1 MSSCA
6 HQDEDGWRAD
16 ATQAL
21 AILGVDPHALGGVW
35 LHGRR
40 GGAMEQWLAAAQ
52 DLLEDL
58 ARPYRRVP
66 LSISDGR
73 LLGGLDLAATLAQGR
88 PVAERGLLSEADG
101 GVVVVPNVESQR
113 ALPIAALCSALD
125 QGRTVIERDGLHMEQ
140 DTRFGVIAVH
150 EGGQPCAPALAER
163 LAILLNF
170 DGASAYGGFVTD
182 SEAVF
187 TARQQV
193 KEVHAAPE
201 IIQSLC
207 AAAYALGAG
216 TVRTP
221 LLALR
226 VARAAAALAGRTQ
239 VEAEDAALAMRLV
252 IAPRATRVPADPEQD
267 QPEEPPSP
275 PPPDQLDESE
285 RELSAEQ
292 QKALEEMLIA
302 AALASL
308 PPDVLEAL
316 KQPKPAARSAAG
328 AGRTGT
334 KQKSRLHGRRSRS
347 RRGDPRDGAP
357 LDVLETIRAA
367 APWQKLRRIELEA
380 AGAAAGVRTQRPVE
394 VRRQDFRVRT
404 FKTPRESATIFA
416 VDASGSSAINR
427 LAEAKG
433 AIELLLADCYSRRDH
448 VALIAFR
455 GKSAELLLPP
465 TRSLA
470 RVKRSLAALPGGG
483 GTPLASAVDCAAGI
497 ADAVRRK
504 GQTPV
509 IVFLTDGKA
518 NVDRAGNGS
527 RERGEA
533 DVLEAARAFKA
544 AGLSSLVIDTSPRPS
559 QQSRRFAAELD
570 ATYLPL
576 PYANAQALSDA
587 VRGQV
592 KPLAKTG

>member
-1 MSSCA
+1 
-6 HQDEDGWRAD
+6 
-16 ATQAL
+16 
-21 AILGVDPHALGGVW
+21 
-35 LHGRR
+35 
-40 GGAMEQWLAAAQ
+40 
-52 DLLEDL
+52 
-58 ARPYRRVP
+58 
-66 LSISDGR
+66 
-73 LLGGLDLAATLAQGR
+73 
-88 PVAERGLLSEADG
+88 
-101 GVVVVPNVESQR
+101 
-113 ALPIAALCSALD
+113 
-125 QGRTVIERDGLHMEQ
+125 VIEG
-140 DTRFGVIAVH
+140 
-150 EGGQPCAPALAER
+150 
-163 LAILLNF
+163 
-170 DGASAYGGFVTD
+170 
-182 SEAVF
+182 
-187 TARQQV
+187 
-193 KEVHAAPE
+193 
-201 IIQSLC
+201 LC

-221 LLALR
+221 MLALS
-226 VARAAAALAGRTQ
+226 VARAAAALAGRLE

-252 IAPRATRVPADPEQD
+252 IAPRATRVPADPDEAQS
-267 QPEEPPSP
+267 EEPQP
-275 PPPDQLDESE
+275 PPPDQTDDSE
-285 RELSAEQ
+285 RELSAEE

-308 PPDVLEAL
+308 PAGVLESL
-316 KQPKPAARSAAG
+316 KQPKPAGRGAAG
-328 AGRTGT
+328 AGRAGA

-357 LDVLETIRAA
+357 LDILETIRAA
-367 APWQKLRRIELEA
+367 APWQKLRRMELETLEA
-380 AGAAAGVRTQRPVE
+380 PATGRTQRPVE

-416 VDASGSSAINR
+416 VDASGSSALNR

-455 GKSAELLLPP
+455 GKSADLLLPP

-483 GTPLASAVDCAAGI
+483 GTPLASAIDCAAAL
-497 ADAVRRK
+497 ADVVRRK
-504 GQTPV
+504 GQTPT

-527 RERGEA
+527 RERAES
-533 DVLEAARAFKA
+533 DMLEAARAFKA
-544 AGLSSLVIDTSPRPS
+544 AGFRALVIDTSPRPS
-559 QQSRRFAAELD
+559 QQSRRFASEMD

-587 VRGQV
+587 VRVQV

>member
-1 MSSCA
+1 MSDA
-6 HQDEDGWRAD
+6 EPQDEDVWRCD

-35 LHGRR
+35 LQGRR

-52 DLLEDL
+52 DLFEGL
-58 ARPYRRVP
+58 ACPFRRVP

-88 PVAERGLLSEADG
+88 PVAERGVLAEADG
-101 GVVVVPNVESQR
+101 GVLIVPNVESQR
-113 ALPIAALCSALD
+113 ALPVAALCSSLD
-125 QGRTVIERDGLHMEQ
+125 QGRTVLERDGLHMEQ
-140 DTRFGVIAVH
+140 DARFGVIAIH
-150 EGGQPCAPALAER
+150 EGGEPCAPALAER
-163 LAILLNF
+163 LAIMLHF
-170 DGASAYGGFVTD
+170 EGASAYGGFIPD
-182 SEAVF
+182 RDAVRM
-187 TARQQV
+187 ARERVGSVYAGPQ
-193 KEVHAAPE
+193 
-201 IIQSLC
+201 IIESLC

-221 LLALR
+221 LLAVR
-226 VARAAAALAGRTQ
+226 VARAAAALAGRSH
-239 VEAEDAALAMRLV
+239 VEADDAALAMRLV
-252 IAPRATRVPADPEQD
+252 IAPRATRIPADPEQE
-267 QPEEPPSP
+267 QPEEPP
-275 PPPDQLDESE
+275 PPDQHDESD
-285 RELSAEQ
+285 RELSAEE

-308 PPDVLEAL
+308 PAGVLENL
-316 KQPKPAARSAAG
+316 KQPTPSGRTAAG
-328 AGRTGT
+328 AGRAGT

-357 LDVLETIRAA
+357 LDILETIRAA
-367 APWQKLRRIELEA
+367 APWQKLRRIELQ
-380 AGAAAGVRTQRPVE
+380 AAATAQAERSQRPVE

-416 VDASGSSAINR
+416 VDASGSSALNR

-455 GKSAELLLPP
+455 GKSADLLLPP

-483 GTPLASAVDCAAGI
+483 GTPLASAIDCAAAL
-497 ADAVRRK
+497 ADVVRRK
-504 GQTPV
+504 GQTPT

-544 AGLSSLVIDTSPRPS
+544 AGLSALVIDTSPRPS
-559 QQSRRFAAELD
+559 QQSRRFAAEMD

-576 PYANAQALSDA
+576 PYANAQSLSDA
-587 VRGQV
+587 VRTQV
-592 KPLAKTG
+592 KPLAKAG

>member
-1 MSSCA
+1 MSAST
-6 HQDEDGWRAD
+6 HQDEDGWRTD
-16 ATQAL
+16 AAHAL
-21 AILGVDPHALGGVW
+21 AVLAVDPHGMGGIW

-52 DLLEDL
+52 DLFAAL
-58 ARPYRRVP
+58 AVPLRRVP

-73 LLGGLDLAATLAQGR
+73 LLGGLDLASTLAQGR
-88 PVAERGLLSEADG
+88 PVAERGVLSEADG
-101 GVVVVPNVESQR
+101 GVVVIPNIQSQR
-113 ALPIAALCSALD
+113 ALSVAAVCSALD
-125 QGRTVIERDGLHMEQ
+125 QARTVLERDGLHMEQ
-140 DTRFGVIAVH
+140 DARFGVIAIH
-150 EGGQPCAPALAER
+150 ESSEPCAPALFER
-163 LAILLNF
+163 LALVLHF
-170 DGASAYGGFVTD
+170 GGAGALGAVVPDVDAVRAARARVFSVSAG
-182 SEAVF
+182 
-187 TARQQV
+187 
-193 KEVHAAPE
+193 PE
-201 IIQSLC
+201 MIESLC
-207 AAAYALGAG
+207 AAAFALGAG
-216 TVRTP
+216 TVRIP

-239 VEAEDAALAMRLV
+239 VEAEDAAFAMRLV
-252 IAPRATRVPADPEQD
+252 IAPRATRLPAEPEDAQGD
-267 QPEEPPSP
+267 EPPP
-275 PPPDQLDESE
+275 PPPDQADEGE
-285 RELSAEQ
+285 RELSAQE

-302 AALASL
+302 AAVASL
-308 PPDVLEAL
+308 PPAVLETL
-316 KQPKPAARSAAG
+316 KQPKCAGRNAAG
-328 AGRTGT
+328 AGRSGA

-347 RRGDPRDGAP
+347 CRGDPREGAP

-367 APWQKLRRIELEA
+367 APWQKLRRLELGA
-380 AGAAAGVRTQRPVE
+380 AGTADAGRAQRHVE

-404 FKTPRESATIFA
+404 FKTPRETATIFA
-416 VDASGSSAINR
+416 VDASGSSALNR

-483 GTPLASAVDCAAGI
+483 GTPLASAIDCAVALG
-497 ADAVRRK
+497 DLVRRK
-504 GQTPV
+504 GQTPT

-533 DVLEAARAFKA
+533 DVLDAAHAFKA
-544 AGLSSLVIDTSPRPS
+544 AGLSALVIDTSPRSSP
-559 QQSRRFAAELD
+559 QSRRFAAEMD
-570 ATYLPL
+570 ASYLPL

>member
-1 MSSCA
+1 MSSTA
-6 HQDEDGWRAD
+6 HQDEDGWRDD

-21 AILGVDPHALGGVW
+21 AILGVDPHALGGIW

-52 DLLEDL
+52 DLFDHL
-58 ARPYRRVP
+58 ARPFRRVP

-73 LLGGLDLAATLAQGR
+73 LLGGLDLASTLAQGR
-88 PVAERGLLSEADG
+88 PVAERGVLAEADG
-101 GVVVVPNVESQR
+101 GVVIVPNVESHR
-113 ALPIAALCSALD
+113 ALPIAALCAALD
-125 QGRTVIERDGLHMEQ
+125 QGRTVLERDGLHM
-140 DTRFGVIAVH
+140 DLDARFGVIAIH
-150 EGGQPCAPALAER
+150 EASEPCAPALAER
-163 LAILLNF
+163 LAIMLNF
-170 DGASAYGGFVTD
+170 EGARAYGVFLLD
-182 SEAVF
+182 PEAVRAAQERVG
-187 TARQQV
+187 T
-193 KEVHAAPE
+193 VHAAPE
-201 IIQSLC
+201 IIEGLC

-226 VARAAAALAGRTQ
+226 VARAAAALAGRSH
-239 VEAEDAALAMRLV
+239 VEADDAALAMRLV

-267 QPEEPPSP
+267 QPEDQPP
-275 PPPDQLDESE
+275 PPPDQSDESE
-285 RELSAEQ
+285 RELSAEEL
-292 QKALEEMLIA
+292 KALEEMLIS

-308 PPDVLEAL
+308 PAGVLETL
-316 KQPKPAARSAAG
+316 KQPKAAGRSAAG
-328 AGRTGT
+328 AGRAGA

-357 LDVLETIRAA
+357 LDILETIRAA

-380 AGAAAGVRTQRPVE
+380 AGTAAVDRTQRPVE

-416 VDASGSSAINR
+416 VDASGSSALNR

-455 GKSAELLLPP
+455 GKSADLLLPP

-483 GTPLASAVDCAAGI
+483 GTPLASAIDCAAAL
-497 ADAVRRK
+497 ADVVRRK
-504 GQTPV
+504 GQTPT

-544 AGLSSLVIDTSPRPS
+544 AGLSALVIDTSPRPS
-559 QQSRRFAAELD
+559 QQSRRFAAEMD

>member
-1 MSSCA
+1 MSDA
-6 HQDEDGWRAD
+6 ANQDEDVWRCD

-52 DLLEDL
+52 DLFEGL
-58 ARPYRRVP
+58 ARPFRRVP

-88 PVAERGLLSEADG
+88 PVAERGVLAEADG
-101 GVVVVPNVESQR
+101 GVLIVPNVESQR
-113 ALPIAALCSALD
+113 ALPVAALCSSLD
-125 QGRTVIERDGLHMEQ
+125 QGRTVLERDGLHMEQ
-140 DTRFGVIAVH
+140 DARFGVIAIH
-150 EGGQPCAPALAER
+150 EGGEPCAPALAER
-163 LAILLNF
+163 LAILLHF
-170 DGASAYGGFVTD
+170 EGASAHGGFIPD
-182 SEAVF
+182 PHAVR
-187 TARQQV
+187 TARERV
-193 KEVHAAPE
+193 GGVHAGPE
-201 IIQSLC
+201 VIESLC

-226 VARAAAALAGRTQ
+226 VARAAAALAGRSH
-239 VEAEDAALAMRLV
+239 VEADDAALAMRLV
-252 IAPRATRVPADPEQD
+252 IAPRATRIPADPEQD
-267 QPEEPPSP
+267 QPEEQP
-275 PPPDQLDESE
+275 PPPSDQHDESD
-285 RELSAEQ
+285 RELSAEE

-308 PPDVLEAL
+308 PAGMLEKL
-316 KQPKPAARSAAG
+316 KQPKPSGRGAAG
-328 AGRTGT
+328 AGRAGT

-357 LDVLETIRAA
+357 LDILETIRAA
-367 APWQKLRRIELEA
+367 APWQKLRRIELQ
-380 AGAAAGVRTQRPVE
+380 AAATAQAERTQRPVE

-404 FKTPRESATIFA
+404 FKTPRESAAIFA
-416 VDASGSSAINR
+416 VDASGSSALNR

-455 GKSAELLLPP
+455 GKSADLLLPP

-483 GTPLASAVDCAAGI
+483 GTPLASAIDCAAAL
-497 ADAVRRK
+497 ADVVRRK
-504 GQTPV
+504 GQTPT

-544 AGLSSLVIDTSPRPS
+544 AGLSALVIDTSPRPS
-559 QQSRRFAAELD
+559 QQSRRFAAEMD

-587 VRGQV
+587 VRAQV
-592 KPLAKTG
+592 KPLAKAG

>member
-1 MSSCA
+1 MSSSA
-6 HQDEDGWRAD
+6 DQNEDGWRED

-21 AILGVDPHALGGVW
+21 AILGVEPHALGGVW
-35 LHGRR
+35 LQGRR
-40 GGAMEQWLAAAQ
+40 GGAMEQWLEAAQ
-52 DLLEDL
+52 DLFEDL
-58 ARPYRRVP
+58 ARPFRRVP

-88 PVAERGLLSEADG
+88 PVAERGVLAEANG
-101 GVVVVPNVESQR
+101 GVLILPNVESQR
-113 ALPIAALCSALD
+113 ALPIAALCAALD
-125 QGRTVIERDGLHMEQ
+125 QGRTVLERDGLHMEQ
-140 DTRFGVIAVH
+140 EARFGVVAIH
-150 EGGQPCAPALAER
+150 EAGEPCAPALAER
-163 LAILLNF
+163 LAIMLHF
-170 DGASAYGGFVTD
+170 EGVSACGGFIPDPELVR
-182 SEAVF
+182 A
-187 TARQQV
+187 ARERV
-193 KEVHAAPE
+193 GSVHAGPE
-201 IIQSLC
+201 IIESLC

-226 VARAAAALAGRTQ
+226 VARAAAALAGRSH
-239 VEAEDAALAMRLV
+239 VEADDAALAMRLV
-252 IAPRATRVPADPEQD
+252 IAPRATRVPADPEQE
-267 QPEEPPSP
+267 QPEEPPPP
-275 PPPDQLDESE
+275 PPPDQHDEAD
-285 RELSAEQ
+285 REPSAEE

-308 PPDVLEAL
+308 PAGVLETL
-316 KQPKPAARSAAG
+316 KQPKPAGRGVAG
-328 AGRTGT
+328 AGRAGA

-357 LDVLETIRAA
+357 LDILETIRAA
-367 APWQKLRRIELEA
+367 APWQKLRRIELQA
-380 AGAAAGVRTQRPVE
+380 AGTATAERTRRPVE

-416 VDASGSSAINR
+416 VDASGSSALNR

-455 GKSAELLLPP
+455 GKSADLLLPP

-483 GTPLASAVDCAAGI
+483 GTPLASAIDCAVAL
-497 ADAVRRK
+497 ADVVRRK
-504 GQTPV
+504 GQTPT

-533 DVLEAARAFKA
+533 DVLDAARAFKA
-544 AGLSSLVIDTSPRPS
+544 AGFSALVIDTSPRPS
-559 QQSRRFAAELD
+559 QQSRRLATEMD

-587 VRGQV
+587 VRAQV